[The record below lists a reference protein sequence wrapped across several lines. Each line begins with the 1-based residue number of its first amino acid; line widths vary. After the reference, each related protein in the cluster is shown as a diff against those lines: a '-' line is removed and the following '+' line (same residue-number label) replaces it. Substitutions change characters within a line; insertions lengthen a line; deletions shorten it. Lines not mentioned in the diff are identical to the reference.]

1 MDRKEVGS
9 VRIEELSITTA
20 TEVKRSRYRTMH
32 GTGNAGSVSSEIC
45 KYSVGDLTTHSNPAA
60 REFRARP
67 AYDTSLAFKQPHQL
81 WLKPWR
87 RIQYNFKTSCPNHE
101 AFQGITR
108 LGFVP
113 VPPNNLGWWQ
123 LATTRPRDSAST

>member
-1 MDRKEVGS
+1 MLDLSRQRYANIRSEISLLTRIQQHEVGIDIFL
-9 VRIEELSITTA
+9 RNAAHTA
-20 TEVKRSRYRTMH
+20 LMPMTTEV
-32 GTGNAGSVSSEIC
+32 
-45 KYSVGDLTTHSNPAA
+45 
-60 REFRARP
+60 RARL

-108 LGFVP
+108 LGLF
-113 VPPNNLGWWQ
+113 Q
-123 LATTRPRDSAST
+123 FHQTI